1 MIIYVR
7 GMGRTRTLP
16 DAQVFVALRGL
27 LERGGDKAV
36 AFSSMAQATG
46 LAAPT
51 LAQRYGT
58 RDAMVRAA
66 LMDGWDAL
74 DAAAARAA
82 ETTPVTPKGAVQMLK
97 SLTADDGGM
106 IALLVSEFRDPALRD
121 RALAWRAAVVA
132 ALALRLRGSGK
143 GRDAAAVV
151 FAAWQGQVMWQKA
164 GGPGIRVKDAVK
176 HLA

>member
-1 MIIYVR
+1 
-7 GMGRTRTLP
+7 MGRSKTLP
-16 DAQVFVALRGL
+16 DTDVYAALRRL
-27 LERGGDKAV
+27 LIQGGDKAV
-36 AFSSMAQATG
+36 AFSSVAQATG

-66 LMDGWDAL
+66 LLDGWDVL

-82 ETTPVTPKGAVQMLK
+82 EIAPVTAKGAAQMLK
-97 SLTADDGGM
+97 SLAADDGGM
-106 IALLVSEFRDPALRD
+106 IALLVSEFRDPVLRG

-143 GRDAAAVV
+143 GRGAAAVV

>member
-1 MIIYVR
+1 
-7 GMGRTRTLP
+7 MGRSRTLP
-16 DAQVFVALRGL
+16 DADVFAAVRRL
-27 LERGGDKAV
+27 LMQGGDKAV
-36 AFSSMAQATG
+36 AFSSVAQATG

-66 LMDGWDAL
+66 LLDGWDAL

-82 ETTPVTPKGAVQMLK
+82 EIAPITPKGAAQMLR
-97 SLTADDGGM
+97 SLAADNADL

-121 RALAWRAAVVA
+121 RALVWRAAVVA
-132 ALALRLRGSGK
+132 ALALRLRGGGK
-143 GRDAAAVV
+143 GRSAAAVV
-151 FAAWQGQVMWQKA
+151 FAAWQGQVMWQKT
-164 GGPGIRVKDAVK
+164 GGPDIRVKDVVK

>member
-1 MIIYVR
+1 
-7 GMGRTRTLP
+7 MGRIRTLP
-16 DAQVFVALRGL
+16 DATVFAALRRL
-27 LERGGDKAV
+27 LEQGGDKAV

-66 LMDGWDAL
+66 LLDGWDAL
-74 DAAAARAA
+74 DSAAAKAA
-82 ETTPVTPKGAVQMLK
+82 ETAALTPKGAAQMLK
-97 SLTADDGGM
+97 SLATAHGAM

-121 RALAWRAAVVA
+121 RALGWRAAVVG
-132 ALALRLRGSGK
+132 ALALRLRGGAK
-143 GRDAAAVV
+143 GRDAAALV

-164 GGPGIRVKDAVK
+164 GGRGIRVKDALR

>member
-1 MIIYVR
+1 
-7 GMGRTRTLP
+7 MGRSRTLP
-16 DAQVFVALRGL
+16 DTEVFAALRRL
-27 LERGGDKAV
+27 LILGGDKAV
-36 AFSSMAQATG
+36 AFSSVAQATG

-66 LMDGWDAL
+66 LRDGWDAL

-82 ETTPVTPKGAVQMLK
+82 EIAPVTPKGAAQMLK
-97 SLTADDGGM
+97 SLAADDGGM

-121 RALAWRAAVVA
+121 RALAWRQSLLA
-132 ALALRLRGSGK
+132 ALGSRLGGGNK
-143 GRDAAAVV
+143 GQEAAALV

-164 GGPGIRVKDAVK
+164 GGSGIRVKDAVRR
-176 HLA
+176 LA